1 MISDINKLELDVKWQ
16 NLTPGCTIVG
26 SCTAEVFRTEER
38 LSPGHRMCA
47 GCGATIAVRNVLR
60 GLHEEDEA
68 VITCATGCLE
78 VSSFMYPYT
87 AWKDSFI
94 HNAFENAG
102 ATCSGVEAAYRA
114 LKKKGKVEKALI
126 NSSLS
131 VVTAVHTI
139 SDSSLYPV
147 QWNEIMIWFT
157 SVTIMALT

>member
-102 ATCSGVEAAYRA
+102 ATCNWSRSCLSCFKE
-114 LKKKGKVEKALI
+114 KGKVKALI

-131 VVTAVHTI
+131 VVMAVHTI

>member
-94 HNAFENAG
+94 HNAFENDRSNLQWSRS
-102 ATCSGVEAAYRA
+102 CLSCFKEKR
-114 LKKKGKVEKALI
+114 KSKKALI
-126 NSSLS
+126 NSSLR
-131 VVTAVHTI
+131 
-139 SDSSLYPV
+139 
-147 QWNEIMIWFT
+147 W
-157 SVTIMALT
+157 